1 MKEIDALALPD
12 TVRYTKD
19 HEWAA
24 ADGDLFKIGISD
36 YAQDQLGDIVYVE
49 LPGEGTV
56 LEQGD
61 EFGTIESVKAV
72 SELYIPMAGEV
83 LEINPAL
90 EQSPELVNDDPYG
103 GGWLIKIKAAD
114 AGQFDQL
121 MDRQAYLALLK
132 E

>member
-12 TVRYTKD
+12 TVRYTKN

-24 ADGDLFKIGISD
+24 AGGDLLKIGISD

-49 LPGEGTV
+49 LPEEGAAF
-56 LEQGD
+56 EQED

-72 SELYIPMAGEV
+72 SELYIPVAGEV
-83 LEINPAL
+83 IEINTAL
-90 EQSPELVNDDPYG
+90 EENPELVNEDPYG
-103 GGWLIKIKAAD
+103 RGWLIKIKAAD
-114 AGQFDQL
+114 AGQFEHL

-132 E
+132 G

>member
-1 MKEIDALALPD
+1 MKEINELNFPD
-12 TVRYTKD
+12 DIRYAKS
-19 HEWAA
+19 HEWARVE
-24 ADGDLFKIGISD
+24 GDTVKVGISD

-72 SELYIPMAGEV
+72 SELFIPIAGEV
-83 LEINPAL
+83 MEINPAL
-90 EQSPELVNDDPYG
+90 EESPELVNEDPYG

>member
-1 MKEIDALALPD
+1 MKEIDALTLPD

-19 HEWAA
+19 HEWAV
-24 ADGDLFKIGISD
+24 ADGDLIKIGISD

-49 LPGEGTV
+49 LPEKGTV
-56 LEQGD
+56 LEQDD

-72 SELYIPMAGEV
+72 SELFVPMAGEV
-83 LEINPAL
+83 MEINTAL
-90 EQSPELVNDDPYG
+90 EENPERVNDDPYG
-103 GGWLIKIKAAD
+103 GGWLIKIKAVD

-132 E
+132 G